1 MTNDEIIKNLVAPSS
16 KECLNFTRADK
27 KEPSN
32 HYKLNENISPYNLF
46 LYLFTRFGKPN
57 GILSLLRKED
67 SDQLFHW
74 HYSLY
79 IDKYNIEI
87 MCATYKIEVFASTE
101 LIFDKDECLSFLQDC
116 IKDIKNYATQAKEK
130 KKSIENWEMI
140 INPFARIQKQINLLL
155 NEIEHLN
162 EELPDFNHSHIDE
175 DFDSETFNKWSN
187 LIEEISAKVFAVK
200 CLTPVYIE
208 TFINFII
215 KILCKEEFKN
225 SQEKYNTMIREN
237 INIKIKSLH
246 KNCIGFRNKIDKED
260 IVFKKI
266 YTIFNHRN
274 DLLHGNF
281 NIKQLKYGEVGFIKK
296 MPLFKK
302 ISSFQEEMLT
312 TAMSSGNL
320 NEILQNIDD
329 VQMFFRYILLDLDD
343 NIRKQVVMLLESYS
357 LGWNPNE
364 NKFSILFTNHYVDF
378 KVS

>member
-1 MTNDEIIKNLVAPSS
+1 
-16 KECLNFTRADK
+16 
-27 KEPSN
+27 
-32 HYKLNENISPYNLF
+32 
-46 LYLFTRFGKPN
+46 
-57 GILSLLRKED
+57 
-67 SDQLFHW
+67 
-74 HYSLY
+74 
-79 IDKYNIEI
+79 
-87 MCATYKIEVFASTE
+87 
-101 LIFDKDECLSFLQDC
+101 
-116 IKDIKNYATQAKEK
+116 
-130 KKSIENWEMI
+130 
-140 INPFARIQKQINLLL
+140 
-155 NEIEHLN
+155 
-162 EELPDFNHSHIDE
+162 
-175 DFDSETFNKWSN
+175 
-187 LIEEISAKVFAVK
+187 
-200 CLTPVYIE
+200 
-208 TFINFII
+208 
-215 KILCKEEFKN
+215 
-225 SQEKYNTMIREN
+225 MIREN

-378 KVS
+378 KVSQSVQQNRETVK